1 MIEMINNEC
10 DYLSMM
16 GVKLIFASKRVQ
28 NIVKSQA
35 VMTT

>member
-10 DYLSMM
+10 DYVSMM
-16 GVKLIFASKRVQ
+16 GVKLIFVSKRAQ
-28 NIVKSQA
+28 YIVKPQA